1 MHTSRNLEE
10 WHVSSSIYF
19 CAGGLSLYNP
29 CDILV
34 NAKLRRHVYTDCYS
48 AEIHHVL
55 KHVLKLIY

>member
-1 MHTSRNLEE
+1 MSPAPYIFVRGD
-10 WHVSSSIYF
+10 Y
-19 CAGGLSLYNP
+19 P